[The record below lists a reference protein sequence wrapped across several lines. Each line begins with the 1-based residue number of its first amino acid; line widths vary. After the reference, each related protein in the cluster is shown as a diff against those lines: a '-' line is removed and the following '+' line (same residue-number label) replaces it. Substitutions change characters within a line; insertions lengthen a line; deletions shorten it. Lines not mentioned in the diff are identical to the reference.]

1 MKRSAFI
8 RPVLAAA
15 LAIGSAS
22 IAAADPAHSWNLS
35 RSMMNGF
42 NSNPF
47 GEGQVWTAMYD
58 AVGETLNPANY
69 QPMPSFVSNYDGRP
83 NDAWN
88 FPPSHSLIVQAPT
101 GTFLLGNN
109 PPIQRGTP
117 LMHPGPGKS
126 SVIRWMS
133 PINGQVQVLARVSDA
148 NAGCG
153 NGVTWNV
160 LRDNVSVASG
170 TLANGAN
177 GDVVQLTV
185 PVQAANS
192 GYAGTSL
199 YFVVSPN
206 GNNHQCDTTI
216 FDVLIAG
223 K

>member
-1 MKRSAFI
+1 MRNFLSVAAI
-8 RPVLAAA
+8 AAA
-15 LAIGSAS
+15 LVACTTASAT
-22 IAAADPAHSWNLS
+22 PAHSWNLS

-42 NSNPF
+42 TSNPF

-58 AVGETLNPANY
+58 AVGETLNPAKY
-69 QPMPSFVSNYDGRP
+69 QPMPNFVSNYDGRP
-83 NDAWN
+83 NDAWT

-153 NGVTWNV
+153 NGVTWAV
-160 LRDNVSVASG
+160 LRDGVSVASG
-170 TLANGAN
+170 TLANGVN
-177 GDVVQLTV
+177 GDVVQLSL
-185 PVQAANS
+185 PVQSSNG
-192 GYAGTSL
+192 GYGGTAL